1 MKKRIFSLFLCV
13 LISLS
18 FVACGGTS
26 PADDSVQTDSDKTS
40 VNVSTKTDKNTDTND
55 GDTDEKE
62 EEIPGYDPTME
73 HKFIACDII
82 SHGIVVFDLNACDG
96 DFQRLTDDDV
106 AVVWEWDPEEDP
118 NLKTKGPNLGID
130 SAKYRYSSYYE
141 KDVMI
146 ACSSNGW
153 VGIIDYEAKTLLWE
167 TTVSG
172 GPHSVEMLPN
182 GDLVVG
188 CSSKP
193 GALVYYAISAGYNK
207 KVHSIPSLYC
217 HGVSWDPEE
226 ECLWVLE
233 HTGVYAAVIENMGTK
248 NGKII
253 RIDRS
258 GAQFPK
264 NYTGGHAFSPVAGQP
279 GRYWAS
285 SGGDLWQFD
294 ANDEKMYSNYP
305 MNLYLSRGSIKGVTS
320 FADGTVIETIG
331 GIGNNSQ
338 SWSSAGFL
346 IVTRDRETQEVKSE
360 YVLFDHRDFYKIQPF
375 TKDYQ

>member
-1 MKKRIFSLFLCV
+1 MKKRICSIFLCILMTFSL
-13 LISLS
+13 
-18 FVACGGTS
+18 VACGGDS
-26 PADDSVQTDSDKTS
+26 PADDSVETNSAKPNVS
-40 VNVSTKTDKNTDTND
+40 VSTKTDK
-55 GDTDEKE
+55 DTDSNTETDGENEDK
-62 EEIPGYDPTME
+62 IMGFDPSIE

-82 SHGIVVFDLNACDG
+82 SHGIVVFDLNACEG
-96 DFQRLTDDDV
+96 DFQRLKDDDV

-118 NLKTKGPNLGID
+118 NLKTKGPNFGID
-130 SAKYRYSSYYE
+130 SAKYRYSPVYE
-141 KDVMI
+141 KDVII

-153 VGIIDYEAKTLLWE
+153 VGIIDYEAKSLLWE
-167 TTVSG
+167 TSISG

-182 GDLVVG
+182 GDLVVA

-193 GALVYYAISAGYNK
+193 GALAYYAISAGYNK

-233 HTGVYAAVIENMGTK
+233 DTGVYAAVIENMGTRK
-248 NGKII
+248 GKII

-264 NYTGGHAFSPVAGQP
+264 NYNGGHAFSPVAGQP
-279 GRYWAS
+279 GKYWAS

-294 ANDEKMYSNYP
+294 SKEEAMISNYP
-305 MNLYLSRGSIKGVTS
+305 LNLYLTRGAIKGVTS
-320 FADGTVIETIG
+320 FSDGTVIETVG
-331 GIGNNSQ
+331 GMGNNSKG
-338 SWSSAGFL
+338 WSSAGFL
-346 IVTRDRETQEVKSE
+346 IVTQDRETQEVKSE

>member
-1 MKKRIFSLFLCV
+1 MKKRILALFLLVV
-13 LISLS
+13 LALSL
-18 FVACGGTS
+18 VACGGDPVNPDPGS
-26 PADDSVQTDSDKTS
+26 DS
-40 VNVSTKTDKNTDTND
+40 NVPVSSGNTDAESSDSNTSD
-55 GDTDEKE
+55 QGEDTKVE
-62 EEIPGYDPTME
+62 GYDASIE
-73 HKFIACDII
+73 HKFLACDIT
-82 SHGIVVFDLNACDG
+82 SHGIVVFDLNKCEG
-96 DFQRLTDDDV
+96 DWQNLTNDSMS
-106 AVVWEWDPEEDP
+106 VVWEWIPEQDP
-118 NLKTKGPNLGID
+118 NLKTAGPGLGID
-130 SAKYRYSSYYE
+130 SAKYRYSPIYE
-141 KDVMI
+141 KDVII

-167 TTVSG
+167 TVIHS